1 MKSIL
6 VSYFDR
12 NKVVD
17 VPMLK
22 EESNVTFIKKEFRKQ
37 FSFGNQVSVE
47 VTLQRFYKDWDEYV
61 DLNSDDEVAKRE
73 KLKVVV
79 TSKLHT
85 PTPTEPVSDFCYNL
99 TIANNV
105 LVPVCIFC

>member
-6 VSYFDR
+6 VSYLGR

-22 EESNVTFIKKEFRKQ
+22 EEFDVTLIKKEFRKQ
-37 FSFGNQVSVE
+37 FSFVNQVSVE
-47 VTLQRFYKDWDEYV
+47 VTLQRFDQDWDEYV
-61 DLNSDDEVAKRE
+61 DLNSDYEVATRE

-85 PTPTEPVSDFCYNL
+85 PTPTEPVNDFCYNL
-99 TIANNV
+99 TV
-105 LVPVCIFC
+105 